1 MKAARFVLKVVAVSM
16 AVVAAAC
23 AIAAYWD
30 KIVDVFYA
38 IADKIEEKKA
48 DCRFASEYDDY
59 DDSVL

>member
-16 AVVAAAC
+16 G
-23 AIAAYWD
+23 
-30 KIVDVFYA
+30 VFYA
-38 IADKIEEKKA
+38 IADKIKEKKA